1 MAPRRVDPN
10 KDMPIWI
17 QVLNVPE
24 ATKEYLFAEFRA
36 GRITEETAPV
46 DWGLFTDF
54 ANFYRKYRQSLRNPY
69 DGQPIGILRS
79 DADNLELDK
88 AALQQALA
96 VSDGTTVVFNGQTLS
111 YEAAFNAY
119 GDISGTIKQMR
130 AAIRKGTPKGAE
142 VYNPQ
147 QTAAQEAVERA
158 RTNADL
164 AFGTLQQEIVAGGG
178 LSPQPFVERYQA
190 ALTTVAAAEERANQL
205 GLRVPITTA
214 PTPTAR
220 ERVPARAVPTPIAA
234 APGARAGARAAA
246 RPATGTPVAPAAP
259 AGGVRPLTRAE
270 RGESVTP
277 VSVGAAGKTLA
288 QLRAEQQQP
297 VGAPTP
303 TVKVTKAQVDSA
315 LANAQLADTLD
326 NRKAVRAALRRG
338 DKVTAKTGVAADDSF
353 LDELAATF
361 PTYADWKA
369 ADAIAY
375 FGNDLIDVFRKIND
389 GTYDT
394 TTAEGRAGV
403 QRAIEQTSYWR
414 TTQASIKNWD
424 QLAEP
429 DRQKRITDQ
438 KALIAASYGDLG
450 LDDATLTDLATIAQR
465 TGLTELGLKQMVY
478 GRAFARPVTATL
490 DTRALALEGGAADQI
505 RAVGRA
511 YGYTPS
517 AAEIESILTGKP
529 LAGTGTVLTEDALR
543 QKAQKAAKGQYGWL
557 ADQIDAGLS
566 LDDIFTN
573 YRNYAARTLQKDPSE
588 IDFTNP
594 LYAEAFG
601 SKETGQL
608 SLNDWTRKLKTDKRY
623 GWQYTDEANQQV
635 NAVVSTLERAFGLV
649 K

>member
-1 MAPRRVDPN
+1 MAASDDLKAADAALNRRVRSYTFQGKTYSLTELRD
-10 KDMPIWI
+10 
-17 QVLNVPE
+17 VLLPQLKR
-24 ATKEYLFAEFRA
+24 AADAEEKAKRKA
-36 GRITEETAPV
+36 EETARRERAAASAAEAASAEAKRLEIEAAKSAV
-46 DWGLFTDF
+46 
-54 ANFYRKYRQSLRNPY
+54 AQAQQSLTSKTKAFR
-69 DGQPIGILRS
+69 DGRATEADLRK
-79 DADNLELDK
+79 AENEL
-88 AALQQALA
+88 AAAQTRLA
-96 VSDGTTVVFNGQTLS
+96 TAQGQT
-111 YEAAFNAY
+111 A
-119 GDISGTIKQMR
+119 
-130 AAIRKGTPKGAE
+130 P
-142 VYNPQ
+142 
-147 QTAAQEAVERA
+147 
-158 RTNADL
+158 
-164 AFGTLQQEIVAGGG
+164 
-178 LSPQPFVERYQA
+178 
-190 ALTTVAAAEERANQL
+190 AAAA
-205 GLRVPITTA
+205 G
-214 PTPTAR
+214 
-220 ERVPARAVPTPIAA
+220 VPTPVT
-234 APGARAGARAAA
+234 GRAVL
-246 RPATGTPVAPAAP
+246 PSTGGIRIP
-259 AGGVRPLTRAE
+259 TRGE
-270 RGESVTP
+270 RGETTLADVTAGEP
-277 VSVGAAGKTLA
+277 PPSPPPPPIGGAGDKRKKKKASAAGA
-288 QLRAEQQQP
+288 Q
-297 VGAPTP
+297 
-303 TVKVTKAQVDSA
+303 
-315 LANAQLADTLD
+315 
-326 NRKAVRAALRRG
+326 
-338 DKVTAKTGVAADDSF
+338 AADDSF

-389 GTYDT
+389 GIYDT

-438 KALIAASYGDLG
+438 KALIATSYGDLG

-478 GRAFARPVTATL
+478 GRAFARPATATL